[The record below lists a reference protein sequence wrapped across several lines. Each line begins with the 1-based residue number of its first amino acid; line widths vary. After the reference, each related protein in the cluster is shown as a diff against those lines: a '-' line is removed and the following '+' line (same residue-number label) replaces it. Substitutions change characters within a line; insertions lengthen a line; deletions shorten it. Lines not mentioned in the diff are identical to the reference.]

1 MFSQAF
7 ASENGQCRKEGCR
20 MKRKMA
26 VLLAVVVICTA
37 VMCACS
43 SDKVPLA
50 EFVESPKMNEELQD
64 ICKAAGEN
72 VNVVAYAEG
81 KELKIEMTMPG
92 ATDDE
97 RKAAF
102 DNAIELYS
110 FSMLGRYLLST
121 VAEYEPTI
129 LVSMKMS
136 HSELQKRYV
145 HK

>member
-1 MFSQAF
+1 
-7 ASENGQCRKEGCR
+7 

-26 VLLAVVVICTA
+26 VLLAT
-37 VMCACS
+37 VMACAMTLCACS
-43 SDKVPLA
+43 DDKVPLA

-81 KELKIEMTMPG
+81 KELKIEMTMPN

-97 RKAAF
+97 RRAAF
-102 DNAIELYS
+102 DNAIETYP

-121 VAEYEPTI
+121 VTEYEPTI
-129 LVSMKMS
+129 LVSMELS
-136 HSELQKRYV
+136 SSELQKRYV
-145 HK
+145 R

>member
-1 MFSQAF
+1 
-7 ASENGQCRKEGCR
+7 

-26 VLLAVVVICTA
+26 VLLAA
-37 VMCACS
+37 VMACAMTLCACS
-43 SDKVPLA
+43 DDKVPLA

-81 KELKIEMTMPG
+81 KELKIEMTMPN

-97 RKAAF
+97 RRAAF
-102 DNAIELYS
+102 DNAIETYP

-121 VAEYEPTI
+121 VTEYEPTI
-129 LVSMKMS
+129 LVSMELS
-136 HSELQKRYV
+136 SPELQKRYV
-145 HK
+145 R

>member
-1 MFSQAF
+1 
-7 ASENGQCRKEGCR
+7 

-26 VLLAVVVICTA
+26 VLLAAAMACAMTL
-37 VMCACS
+37 CACS
-43 SDKVPLA
+43 DDKVPLA

-81 KELKIEMTMPG
+81 KELKIEMTMPN

-97 RKAAF
+97 RRAAF
-102 DNAIELYS
+102 DNAIETYP

-121 VAEYEPTI
+121 VTEYEPTI
-129 LVSMKMS
+129 LVSMELS
-136 HSELQKRYV
+136 SSELQKRYV
-145 HK
+145 R

>member
-1 MFSQAF
+1 
-7 ASENGQCRKEGCR
+7 

-26 VLLAVVVICTA
+26 VLLAA
-37 VMCACS
+37 VMACAMTLCACS
-43 SDKVPLA
+43 DDKVPLA

-81 KELKIEMTMPG
+81 KELKIEMTMPN

-97 RKAAF
+97 RRAAF
-102 DNAIELYS
+102 DNAIETYP

-121 VAEYEPTI
+121 VTEYEPTI
-129 LVSMKMS
+129 LVSMELS
-136 HSELQKRYV
+136 SSELQKRYV
-145 HK
+145 R